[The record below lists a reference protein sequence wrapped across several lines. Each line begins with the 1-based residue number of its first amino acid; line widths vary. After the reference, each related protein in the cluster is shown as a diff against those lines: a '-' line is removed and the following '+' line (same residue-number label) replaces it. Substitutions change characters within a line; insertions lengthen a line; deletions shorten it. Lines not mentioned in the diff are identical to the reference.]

1 MYHYLIIVYSTSLA
15 KGLNLMKHIKT
26 YEKETYT
33 INDETIVIEGPLTK
47 HRLKQMTYDQGL
59 NAFRNPAEQFE
70 ALQEVSMLDE
80 GRIYVIHVTN
90 HIIGY
95 VTYLYPDPLE
105 RWSTGQLPYLLE
117 LGAIEITLNYRGL
130 GLGNELLKVST
141 RSPELEDYII
151 ITTEYYWHWDLTN
164 SGLDV
169 FEYKKLM
176 NRMMS
181 SGGLEVFATDDPE
194 ITSHPANCLMARIGK
209 NIDVEQMRAFD
220 DIRFMNRFFF

>member
-1 MYHYLIIVYSTSLA
+1 
-15 KGLNLMKHIKT
+15 MKHIKT

-70 ALQEVSMLDE
+70 ALQEISMLDE

-151 ITTEYYWHWDLTN
+151 ITTEYYWHWDLTS